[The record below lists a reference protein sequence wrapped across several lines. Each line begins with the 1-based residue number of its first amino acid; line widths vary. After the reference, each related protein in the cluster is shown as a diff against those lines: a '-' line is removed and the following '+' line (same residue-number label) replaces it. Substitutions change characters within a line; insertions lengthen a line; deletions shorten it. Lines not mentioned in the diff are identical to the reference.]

1 MAFEPVDLLV
11 SLILFLVML
20 GVGSSLTLRDVK
32 NVFRFPRELFLG
44 LALQLLAL
52 PVIAFLLVEWSGL
65 SPALKVGV
73 IVLAACPGGSTSNFI
88 SYLVRAKTALSI
100 SLTTVNSIITLFSIP
115 LVVNL
120 ALMRY
125 LATTGEVSLPFF
137 QTILNIFVVVLFPA
151 ALGMLLRHYHRK
163 AADKLENPIKA
174 VSLVLLAG
182 MFAVKFFADQSAG
195 GTGLTLGTAFEVLPF
210 VLGLHVF
217 GLAVGFF
224 SARRAGFSDDASVT
238 LGIEVGLQNTTL
250 AILVA
255 SALLDSPAVT
265 RPALVYAVFS
275 FVTTALFG
283 WGMKRVL
290 ARRHHLPLPRLRF
303 W

>member
-1 MAFEPVDLLV
+1 MALDLVDLLV
-11 SLILFLVML
+11 NLVLFLVML

-32 NVFRFPRELFLG
+32 DVFRYPRELFFGLG
-44 LALQLLAL
+44 LQLLIL
-52 PVIAFLLVEWSGL
+52 PILAFLLVEWSGL
-65 SPALKVGV
+65 SPALKVGI

-125 LATTGEVSLPFF
+125 FATTGEVSLPFF
-137 QTILNIFVVVLFPA
+137 QTILNIFVVVLLPA
-151 ALGMLLRHYHRK
+151 ALGMLLRRYHRK
-163 AADKLENPIKA
+163 AADKLEYPVKA
-174 VSLVLLAG
+174 ISLVLLVG
-182 MFAVKFFADQSAG
+182 VFAIKFFADQSAG
-195 GTGLTLGTAFEVLPF
+195 GVGLTFSTALEVLPF
-210 VLGLHVF
+210 VFGLHVL

-255 SALLDSPAVT
+255 SALLESPAVT

-283 WGMKRVL
+283 WGVKRLL

>member
-1 MAFEPVDLLV
+1 MAFGPVDLLV

-32 NVFRFPRELFLG
+32 NVFRYPRELFLG
-44 LALQLLAL
+44 LGLQLLAL

-73 IVLAACPGGSTSNFI
+73 VVLAACPGGSTSNFI

-125 LATTGEVSLPFF
+125 LATTGQVSLPFF
-137 QTILNIFVVVLFPA
+137 QTILNIFVVVLLPA
-151 ALGMLLRHYHRK
+151 ALGMLLRRYHK
-163 AADKLENPIKA
+163 EAADKLENPIKA
-174 VSLVLLAG
+174 VSLVLLAA
-182 MFAVKFFADQSAG
+182 MFAIKFFADQAAG
-195 GTGLTLGTAFEVLPF
+195 GAGLTLGTAFEVLPF
-210 VLGLHVF
+210 VLGLHIL

-224 SARRAGFSDDASVT
+224 SARKAGFSDDASVT

-290 ARRHHLPLPRLRF
+290 ARRHHLPLPSLRF